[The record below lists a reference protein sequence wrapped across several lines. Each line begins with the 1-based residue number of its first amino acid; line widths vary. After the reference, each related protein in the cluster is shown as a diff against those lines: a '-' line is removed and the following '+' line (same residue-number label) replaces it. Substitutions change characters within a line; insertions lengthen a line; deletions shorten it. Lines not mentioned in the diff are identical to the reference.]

1 MKKLSQWIVAGAVCA
16 GASLAAAQTPPP
28 LLNVLQLSSTGT
40 VEVTQDLLVMTLAA
54 TREGSDAASVQS
66 QLQKVLDQALTIAKR
81 QAQPGQLDVRT
92 GSFGIYPRN
101 NKDGKVTGW
110 QGRAELILQGR
121 DFDRITRTVAQIDGM
136 PVSQTGFGLS
146 REARE
151 KVEGQAQ
158 SEAIVRFQSKA
169 KELAQAF
176 GFTQYTVRE
185 VAVNSNDM
193 AFAPRMSMMA
203 KGMSADAAAAP
214 IPVEAGKAQ
223 VVVNVSGSVQMVK

>member
-1 MKKLSQWIVAGAVCA
+1 MKKLSQWIVVGALCA
-16 GASLAAAQTPPP
+16 GASVAGAQTSPP

-66 QLQKVLDQALTIAKR
+66 QLQKVLDQALTTAKR
-81 QAQPGQLDVRT
+81 QAQPGQLEVRT

-158 SEAIVRFQSKA
+158 SEAISRFQSKA

-176 GFTQYTVRE
+176 GFAQYTVRE
-185 VAVNSNDM
+185 VSVNSNDM

>member
-1 MKKLSQWIVAGAVCA
+1 MKKLTHWLVAGAMCA
-16 GASLAAAQTPPP
+16 GASLAAAQTLSQP
-28 LLNVLQLSSTGT
+28 LNVLQLSSTGT

-54 TREGSDAASVQS
+54 TREGSDAAAVQS

-92 GSFGIYPRN
+92 GSFGIYPRS

-203 KGMSADAAAAP
+203 KGMNADAAAAP

>member
-1 MKKLSQWIVAGAVCA
+1 MKKLSQWIVVGALCA
-16 GASLAAAQTPPP
+16 GASVAGAQTPPP

-66 QLQKVLDQALTIAKR
+66 QLQKVLDQALTTAKR

-158 SEAIVRFQSKA
+158 SEAISRFQSKA

-176 GFTQYTVRE
+176 GFAQYTVRE
-185 VAVNSNDM
+185 VSVNSNDM

>member
-1 MKKLSQWIVAGAVCA
+1 MKKLSQWIVVGALCA
-16 GASLAAAQTPPP
+16 GASVAGAQTSPP

-66 QLQKVLDQALTIAKR
+66 QLQKVLDQALTTAKR

-158 SEAIVRFQSKA
+158 SEAISRFQSKA

-176 GFTQYTVRE
+176 GFAQYTVRE
-185 VAVNSNDM
+185 VSVNSNDM